1 MRYAPLLINLGRIG
15 SIFLRTLCNPYNTSP
30 FCGTTANQPTGHQ
43 MSLQSLFTCA
53 RESIFLGKNGRF
65 QFKDPYHFVRE
76 QKFWYPYIKKP
87 LTHLVCIVLLVGHCT
102 KWIRKANIWPKQMH
116 IFWPNLA
123 YFGPKIL
130 IFMGVSKSFG
140 TNITENHLGNL
151 SALFF
156 GQAID
161 QMGQKCPYL
170 AKNASF
176 GQNLAIFG
184 QKIQFLGGRE

>member
-30 FCGTTANQPTGHQ
+30 FCGTTTNQPTGHQ

-65 QFKDPYHFVRE
+65 QFKDPYYFVRE

-102 KWIRKANIWPKQMH
+102 KWIRKANIWPKMTKNAC
-116 IFWPNLA
+116 FGNA
-123 YFGPKIL
+123 DFGPKIH
-130 IFMGVSKSFG
+130 FFQKN
-140 TNITENHLGNL
+140 TKNL
-151 SALFF
+151 L
-156 GQAID
+156 QH
-161 QMGQKCPYL
+161 
-170 AKNASF
+170 
-176 GQNLAIFG
+176 
-184 QKIQFLGGRE
+184 

>member
-1 MRYAPLLINLGRIG
+1 MLINLGRIG

-130 IFMGVSKSFG
+130 IFTGGSKSFG
-140 TNITENHLGNL
+140 THVTEPPRHLVRIVFWSGKAPNRL
-151 SALFF
+151 K
-156 GQAID
+156 
-161 QMGQKCPYL
+161 MP
-170 AKNASF
+170 
-176 GQNLAIFG
+176 IFG
-184 QKIQFLGGRE
+184 QKCQFSAKFGRFCAKNPNFYGMK